1 MSARCDSV
9 IGWRPLKSGK
19 VRDLFINDAGE
30 ILLVASDRISAYDW
44 IMPTAIPDK
53 GRLLTQLSLFWFNKL
68 SNITPHHV
76 LSTNVP
82 MEVKGRAIICKSL
95 EIFPVECVA
104 RGYLTGSG
112 WVEYQ
117 RRQEVCGIPL
127 SEGLLDGSQLTEPI
141 FTPAT
146 KAEIGEHDENIS
158 FSETAEITGESI
170 ASELRRLTLS
180 LYSTARDYAKE
191 RGIIIADTKF
201 EFGIDSKG
209 QITLADEVLT
219 PDSSRFWPAESWRP
233 GGAQPSFDKQYLRD
247 WLTNIGWD
255 KQSPPP
261 ELPDEVVEKTRARY
275 IEAYAA
281 LTGEKFQ

>member
-1 MSARCDSV
+1 MN
-9 IGWRPLKSGK
+9 GWRPLKSGK

-44 IMPTAIPDK
+44 IMPTPIPDK

-68 SNITPHHV
+68 SHLVPNHV
-76 LSTNVP
+76 ISTDVP
-82 MEVKGRAIICKSL
+82 EEVKGRAIICKSL
-95 EIFPVECVA
+95 SIFPVECVA

-117 RRQEVCGIPL
+117 KSQEVCGIALPT
-127 SEGLLDGSQLTEPI
+127 GLLDGSQLPEPI

-158 FSETAEITGESI
+158 FSQAAKQVGEPV
-170 ASELRRLTLS
+170 ASELRRLTLAI
-180 LYSTARDYAKE
+180 YSHAQEYASN

-201 EFGIDSKG
+201 EFGSDEDGEIV
-209 QITLADEVLT
+209 LADEVLT
-219 PDSSRFWPAESWRP
+219 PDSSRFWPADSWRP
-233 GGAQPSFDKQYLRD
+233 GGAQPSYDKQYLRD
-247 WLTNIGWD
+247 WLTSIGWD
-255 KQSPPP
+255 RKSPPP
-261 ELPDEVVEKTRARY
+261 PLPDEVVEKTRARY
-275 IEAYAA
+275 GEAYAA

>member
-1 MSARCDSV
+1 M

-68 SNITPHHV
+68 AKIVPHHV

-117 RRQEVCGIPL
+117 RNQEVCGIPL
-127 SEGLLDGSQLTEPI
+127 SKGLLDGSQLPEPL

-146 KAEIGEHDENIS
+146 KAEIGEHDQNIS
-158 FSETAEITGESI
+158 FRQTAEITGESI
-170 ASELRRLTLS
+170 AAELRRLTLT

-201 EFGIDSKG
+201 EFGVDSKG

-219 PDSSRFWPAESWRP
+219 PDSSRFWPAESWAP
-233 GGAQPSFDKQYLRD
+233 GGLQPSFDKQYLRD

-261 ELPDEVVEKTRARY
+261 HLPDEVVEKTRARY
-275 IEAYAA
+275 IEAYVA